1 MNGAPRAGL
10 DTCIRAAPGVS
21 ALRRRVREQHQ
32 EAMVTEMAVS
42 AVVQQSDCLVLV
54 NPSAAAVNASV
65 AREIEGWLSRRAPTG
80 RTVWT
85 QAPGH
90 AAEPGPAHADPGL
103 LIPAGRVGT
112 GSAVGPGVARPPTL
126 LPPPAR

>member
-21 ALRRRVREQHQ
+21 ALRSRVREQHQ

-42 AVVQQSDCLVLV
+42 GVVQQSDCLVLV

-65 AREIEGWLSRRAPTG
+65 AREIEGWLSRRARAVRTG
-80 RTVWT
+80 WT
-85 QAPGH
+85 PAAGPPGAPL
-90 AAEPGPAHADPGL
+90 AAHARRGPL
-103 LIPAGRVGT
+103 LR
-112 GSAVGPGVARPPTL
+112 
-126 LPPPAR
+126 